1 MSTFDTFNTFNYP
14 SIFSEATAMLGAALR
29 TNGFELSQRY
39 RYKEKK
45 RVRESPGSLAGR
57 KAAGVEPTRERLT
70 PPTGFEAQPHH
81 RIRMPSCD
89 CYKSSRTDEYVAQQY

>member
-1 MSTFDTFNTFNYP
+1 MEPSMSTFDTFNTFNYP

-45 RVRESPGSLAGR
+45 SAGIPGKPCRAEGSR
-57 KAAGVEPTRERLT
+57 
-70 PPTGFEAQPHH
+70 
-81 RIRMPSCD
+81 
-89 CYKSSRTDEYVAQQY
+89 SRTYQRAADAPYWV